1 MKRAIG
7 LGLAAAAFI
16 AWISWLAYAA
26 WTKERGP
33 ILSRS
38 LLAVATHPVVAE
50 LSADEAAPS
59 RPSSRA
65 HVRQALS
72 DHGPPVGTAIEI
84 HNLPRARGWQGPG
97 EYLLLL
103 VPADPRVEEASPP
116 SFLLVTPPRSAGYD
130 PADAQPLI
138 YPWTDA
144 VRRQWE
150 QRDRW

>member
-7 LGLAAAAFI
+7 LGVATAAFVG
-16 AWISWLAYAA
+16 WIGWLAYAA

-50 LSADEAAPS
+50 LSADEAVPS
-59 RPSSRA
+59 QPSSRV
-65 HVRQALS
+65 HVRQALT
-72 DHGPPVGTAIEI
+72 DRGPLAGSNIEVG
-84 HNLPRARGWQGPG
+84 NLARARGWQGAG

-103 VPADPRVEEASPP
+103 IPAGSQVEAASPQH
-116 SFLLVTPPRSAGYD
+116 FFLVTPPRSGGYD
-130 PADAQPLI
+130 PADSVPLI
-138 YPWTDA
+138 YPWTEA
-144 VRRQWE
+144 IRRQWE

>member
-1 MKRAIG
+1 MKRALG
-7 LGLAAAAFI
+7 LGVAATAFLG
-16 AWISWLAYAA
+16 WIGWLAYAA

-59 RPSSRA
+59 QPSSRV

-72 DHGPPVGTAIEI
+72 DRGPPGGTTIEI
-84 HNLPRARGWQGPG
+84 HNLPRARGWQGAG

-103 VPADPRVEEASPP
+103 VPADPRAEAAFPP
-116 SFLLVTPPRSAGYD
+116 RFLLVTPPRSAGYD
-130 PADAQPLI
+130 PADALPLI

-150 QRDRW
+150 QRGRW